1 MTESGSDVLVK
12 GGILFGMSIVLLIPL
27 ALLLG
32 LVSERTSLREEAYA
46 RVARGYGGAQ
56 VVGGPMLVVPVHAG
70 QSSRNTMYV
79 LPADLDYSVELRP
92 ADVERRVG
100 IFEVPVYEARI
111 EISGHFD
118 ADRVRRALHTAQ
130 ASDVDWNASALLLP
144 VSDPRGIRE
153 LSASDVAFVA
163 GDFHPASGLG
173 FDGLAAPLRPVA
185 PENQDDFSF
194 SVSLVVGG
202 SRAFSVLPLGARTTM
217 ELSSSWPHPSFTD
230 TFLPATK
237 RIRDDGFDAQWT
249 VLEVN
254 RAFGQSWLL
263 DPSIQAAL
271 TASAFGVNLYQP
283 VDAYQRVERAVK
295 YACLFVAF
303 TFMAFFCYERV
314 RRLRLHPV
322 QYALV
327 GLALSVF
334 YLLLLAL
341 SEHLP
346 FAIAY
351 FVATAALVALLG
363 TYIAGALHSRRQGAS
378 VAGCFALMYLLLYA
392 LLLSEDYALLVG
404 ALAVFV
410 LLAAIMLVTRRVDW
424 YSAVQ
429 VS

>member
-1 MTESGSDVLVK
+1 
-12 GGILFGMSIVLLIPL
+12 
-27 ALLLG
+27 
-32 LVSERTSLREEAYA
+32 
-46 RVARGYGGAQ
+46 
-56 VVGGPMLVVPVHAG
+56 
-70 QSSRNTMYV
+70 
-79 LPADLDYSVELRP
+79 
-92 ADVERRVG
+92 
-100 IFEVPVYEARI
+100 
-111 EISGHFD
+111 
-118 ADRVRRALHTAQ
+118 
-130 ASDVDWNASALLLP
+130 
-144 VSDPRGIRE
+144 
-153 LSASDVAFVA
+153 
-163 GDFHPASGLG
+163 
-173 FDGLAAPLRPVA
+173 
-185 PENQDDFSF
+185 
-194 SVSLVVGG
+194 
-202 SRAFSVLPLGARTTM
+202 
-217 ELSSSWPHPSFTD
+217 
-230 TFLPATK
+230 
-237 RIRDDGFDAQWT
+237 

-254 RAFGQSWLL
+254 RSFGQSWTLE
-263 DPSIQAAL
+263 PSIQAAL
-271 TASAFGVNLYQP
+271 AASAFGVNLYQP

-303 TFMAFFCYERV
+303 TFMAFFCWERV
-314 RRLRLHPV
+314 RRLRIHPV
-322 QYALV
+322 QYALI

-363 TYIAGALHSRRQGAS
+363 TYVAGALHSRRQGAS